1 MFIECCLLFS
11 VCNTPH
17 PLYSLVHLWRWKI
30 WCFLTETSMEKKQTN
45 KNDTKIRFLA
55 LATFTIFIIRA
66 QCSSTSKPTLTHV
79 RTIFI
84 TTCFKHLPPPYKI
97 KIIKSEHCQCSK
109 AARDRYFVRA
119 GRGQV
124 SCNGTIWQAQASS
137 GLRET
142 RACQIRRHRKTR
154 AAEGND
160 TCYQQQPHLHGY
172 FEISA
177 SLPVICRRVLRWHSS
192 LPFCVASFLRDNI
205 RSCVSLSVPYS

>member
-1 MFIECCLLFS
+1 MLLDWNFG
-11 VCNTPH
+11 
-17 PLYSLVHLWRWKI
+17 
-30 WCFLTETSMEKKQTN
+30 SMEKKKQQERHKDQISCTSN
-45 KNDTKIRFLA
+45 
-55 LATFTIFIIRA
+55 FTIFIIRA
-66 QCSSTSKPTLTHV
+66 RCSSTSKPTLTHV

-84 TTCFKHLPPPYKI
+84 TACFKHLPHPPPPPPPYKI